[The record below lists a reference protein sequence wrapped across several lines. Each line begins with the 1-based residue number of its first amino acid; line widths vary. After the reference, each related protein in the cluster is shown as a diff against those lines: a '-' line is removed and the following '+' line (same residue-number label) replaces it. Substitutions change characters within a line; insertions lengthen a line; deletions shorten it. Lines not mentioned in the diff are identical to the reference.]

1 MLPLLLLVDIWLPGL
16 CLLLCILKVVCI
28 ELSEPRLLRDLPHVV
43 IGVSKW
49 LVPGELRMPRLVRF
63 KDSQSFVFDIEGWA

>member
-1 MLPLLLLVDIWLPGL
+1 MSKQIFFD
-16 CLLLCILKVVCI
+16 VVFH
-28 ELSEPRLLRDLPHVV
+28 LLRDLPHVV

-63 KDSQSFVFDIEGWA
+63 KDSESFIFNIERWA